1 MGSSKIFGYV
11 LLFSFFIHC
20 RQDEKRNHLS
30 IKIDAI
36 IQENDS
42 IQTFYTTNSSIDFN
56 ETQSFWT
63 HVKGSKKNQTLS
75 FHFPDSVKPKQV
87 RMDFGRNIEQ
97 RDVILNEVN
106 FFYQDKNFSAKGE
119 EIYLIFRVNDANTL
133 IDKLTGNLKR
143 KDTTETV
150 GPSLY
155 PEGNKLFEKLN
166 ELYSKN

>member
-1 MGSSKIFGYV
+1 MRFSKFFGYV
-11 LLFSFFIHC
+11 LLFSFFINC
-20 RQDEKRNHLS
+20 GQDEKRNHLS

-87 RMDFGRNIEQ
+87 RMDFGRNIKQ
-97 RDVILNEVN
+97 RDIVLNEIN
-106 FFYQDKNFSAKGE
+106 FFYLDKNFSAKGE
-119 EIYLIFRVNDANTL
+119 EIYWIFRVNDANTL
-133 IDKLTGNLKR
+133 IDKLTGKLKR

-155 PEGNKLFEKLN
+155 PEGDKLFKKLN